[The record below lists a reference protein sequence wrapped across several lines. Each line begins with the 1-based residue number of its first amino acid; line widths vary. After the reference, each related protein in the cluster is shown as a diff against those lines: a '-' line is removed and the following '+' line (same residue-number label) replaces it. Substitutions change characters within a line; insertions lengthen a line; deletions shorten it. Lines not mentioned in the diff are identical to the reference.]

1 MYSISEKVNS
11 SFKFAITVAI
21 AVYILLSLF
30 TAFDFHKK
38 IAESS
43 SKNHQELLRNN
54 LRNYFS
60 KVEKEADALKDALYL
75 LQDEEEIKRALIHRM
90 AKIEGINLVGLMM
103 NNGKYYSFIRTP
115 GGEIKLQAKFVP
127 GRPLTGADGEVIDE
141 NFNPLSRPWN
151 DIPPGAV
158 SKWASW
164 YDCYGMPGKK
174 CFTFSLSPSENE
186 KNNFAIKLIHLDLD
200 EKYLTNF
207 LNAQGKP
214 GDIIFL
220 ENNGRIINGNE
231 ESTLHL
237 IVKDTNGEYRT
248 SNDTDEYLEKVIILP
263 KLPDVKFH
271 YFYALNSKLSYL
283 NKSFV
288 LMFMSGI
295 FCFFLLWYIIIVITR
310 KISGESGKLVRN
322 LEHLGNSVYKEDKVD
337 ISTEDS
343 REIVELKKIINTIGE
358 KYKERIERMLNLVSY
373 EQGTSFYINTAVIE
387 TNNKDYV
394 AAGMIC
400 LYGLEFAEAIYGSEK
415 YNAIISELKSK
426 ISAKYSSHCDII
438 KISNDRYLLLC
449 YTDCEEFISNFS
461 VLNLPENIF
470 CLRNIYVHKTA
481 LCETFS
487 GKDVSIYEGKLK
499 LAMTAMRENKQS
511 EFLYY
516 DDIKLHELD
525 QKVWVASN
533 IKQAISRGEFYLVYQ
548 PIVNI
553 DSNEV
558 VGAEALCRWNS
569 AEYGFISPAV
579 FVSIAEDIGLI
590 KELGDYILE
599 NAIREF
605 SQFSNEYVISDE
617 FLLHINVSPWQLN
630 DFDFHHRV
638 LQLIKDFNI
647 NAGQICLEITE
658 SAVKEINDSFYNN
671 IIVLKGNGIKIALDD
686 FGSGLADLKK
696 LYKVKPDSIKIDS
709 EFTSG
714 VFDETN
720 RIVWFISSFAR
731 EENLPVIAEGV
742 ETEHQA
748 KELQK
753 LGFSQVQGYLYQKPL
768 PFSEWHIDS
777 KPQKRS

>member
-1 MYSISEKVNS
+1 M
-11 SFKFAITVAI
+11 
-21 AVYILLSLF
+21 
-30 TAFDFHKK
+30 
-38 IAESS
+38 
-43 SKNHQELLRNN
+43 
-54 LRNYFS
+54 
-60 KVEKEADALKDALYL
+60 
-75 LQDEEEIKRALIHRM
+75 
-90 AKIEGINLVGLMM
+90 
-103 NNGKYYSFIRTP
+103 
-115 GGEIKLQAKFVP
+115 
-127 GRPLTGADGEVIDE
+127 
-141 NFNPLSRPWN
+141 
-151 DIPPGAV
+151 
-158 SKWASW
+158 
-164 YDCYGMPGKK
+164 
-174 CFTFSLSPSENE
+174 
-186 KNNFAIKLIHLDLD
+186 
-200 EKYLTNF
+200 
-207 LNAQGKP
+207 
-214 GDIIFL
+214 
-220 ENNGRIINGNE
+220 
-231 ESTLHL
+231 
-237 IVKDTNGEYRT
+237 
-248 SNDTDEYLEKVIILP
+248 
-263 KLPDVKFH
+263 
-271 YFYALNSKLSYL
+271 
-283 NKSFV
+283 
-288 LMFMSGI
+288 
-295 FCFFLLWYIIIVITR
+295 
-310 KISGESGKLVRN
+310 
-322 LEHLGNSVYKEDKVD
+322 
-337 ISTEDS
+337 
-343 REIVELKKIINTIGE
+343 
-358 KYKERIERMLNLVSY
+358 
-373 EQGTSFYINTAVIE
+373 
-387 TNNKDYV
+387 
-394 AAGMIC
+394 
-400 LYGLEFAEAIYGSEK
+400 
-415 YNAIISELKSK
+415 
-426 ISAKYSSHCDII
+426 
-438 KISNDRYLLLC
+438 
-449 YTDCEEFISNFS
+449 
-461 VLNLPENIF
+461 
-470 CLRNIYVHKTA
+470 
-481 LCETFS
+481 
-487 GKDVSIYEGKLK
+487 
-499 LAMTAMRENKQS
+499 
-511 EFLYY
+511 
-516 DDIKLHELD
+516 
-525 QKVWVASN
+525 ASN

-605 SQFSNEYVISDE
+605 SQFSNEYVISDD